1 MTERELHYRWE
12 WTVRS
17 SPRALWPYIADTN
30 RFNRDTGIPA
40 IERVTAAGPLA
51 SARRRLRLYRL
62 GLPVEWQEEP
72 FEWVWPRRF
81 GVVRHYTQGPL
92 TEMRVLVD
100 LDPGERGGTRVGY
113 QVWVRP
119 RHLLGRLAVPVEI
132 GLRCKHAF
140 AAAVRR
146 FDELAAAPPARAVD
160 GGVRRAAPELTAGA
174 RQRLAAGRV
183 RLQQSG
189 ADPALA
195 VRLVETLAEADDL
208 ALTRLRPYALAD
220 QWGASRRALLELC
233 LTATRAGLLDLR
245 WNLLCPLC
253 RGAQASTATLSEL
266 RRDVHCE
273 TCQINFTVDFERLV
287 ELTFRPNPAIRVI
300 EDREFCIGGP
310 QVTPHVVV
318 QQLLP
323 PGGRRPVE
331 VTLETGRYRV
341 RALAKPGGQL
351 VQATPDDGAA
361 EVMLRIG
368 PDGWSPGEAA
378 VATTATLILENGTDE
393 EQLLL
398 LERVAWTDQAA
409 TAAEAIVLQTFRD
422 LFASEALRPGERIA
436 VGQVALVF
444 TDLLGSTR
452 LYQEVGDA
460 PAFGHVMSH
469 FEVLREAIVREGGGI
484 VKTMGDAVMAAFGRP
499 VAALRAVIDAQRRLG
514 VPPDQARPFVL
525 RVGIHAGPCIAVT
538 LNERL
543 DYFGSAVNVAARLEG
558 LSTGR
563 DVIVSGAVA
572 RDPEVAAWL
581 AEAGAAVSVERFE
594 TALRGFD
601 ARRFEVCRITP
612 GPGALPGLPE
622 PPPNAEGR

>member
-1 MTERELHYRWE
+1 MELHYRWV
-12 WTVRS
+12 WTARS
-17 SPRALWPYIADTN
+17 SPRAIWPYIADTN

-40 IERVTAAGPLA
+40 IERVTGAGPLA
-51 SARRRLRLYRL
+51 SARRRLKLYRL

-81 GVVRHYTQGPL
+81 GVVRQYTHGPL

-100 LDPGERGGTRVGY
+100 LDPVERGGTRIGY

-119 RHLLGRLAVPVEI
+119 RHLIGRLAVPVEI
-132 GLRCKHAF
+132 GLRCGRAF
-140 AAAVRR
+140 GAAVRR
-146 FDELAAAPPARAVD
+146 YDALAAAPGGLPVD
-160 GGVRRAAPELTAGA
+160 GGVRRATPELAAGA
-174 RQRLAAGRV
+174 RQRLAAGRTALE
-183 RLQQSG
+183 RAG
-189 ADPALA
+189 ADPALVA
-195 VRLVETLAEADDL
+195 RLAETLAEADDL

-220 QWGASRRALLELC
+220 EWGASRRALLELC

-253 RGAQASTATLSEL
+253 RGAQASAETLGEM

-273 TCQINFTVDFERLV
+273 TCLIDFTVDFERLV
-287 ELTFRPNPAIRVI
+287 ELTFRPNRAIRPV

-323 PGGRRPVE
+323 PGARRPVE
-331 VTLETGRYRV
+331 ATLEPGRYRV
-341 RALAKPGGQL
+341 RALARPGGRL
-351 VQATPDDGAA
+351 VRATPDGPAQL
-361 EVMLRIG
+361 VLRIET
-368 PDGWSPGEAA
+368 DGWPPGEAA
-378 VATTATLILENGTDE
+378 VATPGTLILENGTGT

-398 LERVAWTDQAA
+398 LERIAWTDQAA

-436 VGQVALVF
+436 VGQVTLAF

-469 FEVLREAIVREGGGI
+469 FEVLRGAIAREGGGI
-484 VKTMGDAVMAAFGRP
+484 VKTMGDAVMAAFGHP
-499 VAALRAVIDAQRRLG
+499 VAALRAMIDAQRRLG
-514 VPPDQARPFVL
+514 APQGRARPFVL
-525 RVGIHAGPCIAVT
+525 RAGIHVGPCIAVT

-572 RDPEVAAWL
+572 SDPEVAAWL
-581 AEAGAAVSVERFE
+581 AEAGPAVSVERFE

-601 ARRFEVCRITP
+601 AGRFEVWRITP
-612 GPGALPGLPE
+612 AGALPGLPDSSV
-622 PPPNAEGR
+622 PGGR